1 MMPLFVLAIE
11 VSVVATALGHL
22 CHSEPQLL
30 AFTAFH
36 TEGFRHLKP
45 RIISLASG
53 TDLNVYWVQCPP
65 LVSNSYCQLAIV
77 LVLLEV
83 PFLQIVLP

>member
-11 VSVVATALGHL
+11 VYVVATALDYL

-36 TEGFRHLKP
+36 TEGFRYLEP
-45 RIISLASG
+45 CIIGLASG
-53 TDLNVYWVQCPP
+53 TDLN
-65 LVSNSYCQLAIV
+65 A
-77 LVLLEV
+77 
-83 PFLQIVLP
+83 

>member
-1 MMPLFVLAIE
+1 MLPLFVLAIE

-36 TEGFRHLKP
+36 TEGFRHLKTH
-45 RIISLASG
+45 IISLASG
-53 TDLNVYWVQCPP
+53 TDLN
-65 LVSNSYCQLAIV
+65 A
-77 LVLLEV
+77 
-83 PFLQIVLP
+83 